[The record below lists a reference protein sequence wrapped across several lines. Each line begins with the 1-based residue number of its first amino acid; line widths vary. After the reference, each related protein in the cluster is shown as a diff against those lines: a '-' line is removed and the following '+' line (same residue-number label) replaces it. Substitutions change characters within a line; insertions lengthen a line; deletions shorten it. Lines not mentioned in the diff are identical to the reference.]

1 MPKVKTNLTRRH
13 FLSNQ
18 AFGIGGL
25 AFASLMQQDGLYA
38 APQKPPLQRRQF
50 DLKPRAGQDAPKAN
64 AMISMFM
71 QGGPSQVDLLDP
83 KPLLNNCL
91 LYTSDAA
98 DE

>member
-1 MPKVKTNLTRRH
+1 MSKVKTNLTRRH

-25 AFASLMQQDGLYA
+25 AFASLMQQDGLFA

-50 DLKPRAGQDAPKAN
+50 DLNPRAGHDAPKAN

-71 QGGPSQVDLLDP
+71 QGGQSQLDLLDP
-83 KPLLNNCL
+83 KPLLNKL
-91 LYTSDAA
+91 HLQKFP
-98 DE
+98 EKIK